1 MRLGRKY
8 FAAISCAM
16 FVVLVQSAA
25 PAQTIADP
33 RVADLVQ
40 AKKVR
45 IGVFPSFQ
53 YSKTA
58 TGQPQGLAVGIS
70 RALSSRLGLGEVVTV
85 EHPTPPKVIECVK
98 AGECDFGFMLID
110 PARAT
115 EVDFT
120 PPFVRSDFTYL
131 LPANSSL
138 QNVADVDHSGIRIA
152 AVRGHAS
159 TIALLRIVKLAT
171 PVYAETYETAVDLVR
186 GGKADAFASIRE
198 MLMQYSAH
206 LPGSRVLG
214 DSYQTNLAGIAVAKE
229 HAGRLAYLTEFL
241 DDMKRSGDLQKILNS
256 ADLRGVEIVMSA
268 LGQNAKNSH

>member
-1 MRLGRKY
+1 MTLKRKH
-8 FAAISCAM
+8 FAAIGITM
-16 FVVLVQSAA
+16 FALLAQSVGTV
-25 PAQTIADP
+25 AQTVADP
-33 RVADLVQ
+33 RVADLVK
-40 AKKVR
+40 AGKVR

-58 TGQPQGLAVGIS
+58 TGQPQGLAIGIS
-70 RALSSRLGLGEVVTV
+70 RALSSRLGLGEVVTI

-98 AGECDFGFMLID
+98 TGECDFGFMLID

-138 QNVADVDHSGIRIA
+138 QTAADVDRSGVRIA

-159 TIALLRIVKLAT
+159 TIALLRVIKQAS
-171 PVYAETYETAVDLVR
+171 PVYAESYETAVDLVR
-186 GGKADAFASIRE
+186 SGKADAFASIRE
-198 MLMQYSAH
+198 MLMQYSAE

-214 DSYQTNLAGIAVAKE
+214 DSYQKNFAGIAVAKNR
-229 HAGRLAYLTEFL
+229 AGRLAFLTEFL
-241 DDMKRSGDLQKILNS
+241 DDIKRSGELKKILDG
-256 ADLRGVEIVMSA
+256 ADLRGVEIASPKVS
-268 LGQNAKNSH
+268 N